1 EAFHQIGFGA
11 IVKILFEF
19 KDAFWEKN
27 ERMHMGFVMSDEQ
40 IPTWWTQ
47 YPTHSSVL
55 TGWLGGLPAERKKHL
70 TDEQFVQE
78 GIRSL
83 ANIFSK
89 TEAEVKDNLVAWKV
103 ANWTNDQFTLGSYVY
118 DTLKSHEARK
128 ILSKPIDDNLYF
140 AGEFIYE
147 GPSMGTVEA
156 ALSSGLE
163 VAKKL
168 L

>member
-1 EAFHQIGFGA
+1 
-11 IVKILFEF
+11 
-19 KDAFWEKN
+19 
-27 ERMHMGFVMSDEQ
+27 MHMGFVMSDEQ

-47 YPTHSSVL
+47 YPTHSNVL

-78 GIRSL
+78 GVRSL
-83 ANIFSK
+83 AKIFSK
-89 TEAEVKDNLVAWKV
+89 TEAHIKNNLVAWKV
-103 ANWTNDQFTLGSYVY
+103 ANWTNDPFTLGSYVY
-118 DTLKSHEARK
+118 DTLESRSAREV
-128 ILSKPIDDNLYF
+128 LLKPIDDKLYF
-140 AGEFIYE
+140 AGEFTYE